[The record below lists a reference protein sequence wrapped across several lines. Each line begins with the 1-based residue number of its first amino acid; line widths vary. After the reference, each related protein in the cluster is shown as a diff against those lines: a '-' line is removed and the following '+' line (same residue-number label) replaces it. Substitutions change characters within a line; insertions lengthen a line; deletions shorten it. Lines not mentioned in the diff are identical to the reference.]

1 MQQDA
6 RLIRHYIG
14 DDLLVNDK
22 RNGNIGNDTQALSD
36 RNELPDSEFL
46 RPHEVGAE
54 VFVELAAIGSVKS
67 YNLSEGNAE

>member
-14 DDLLVNDK
+14 DDLVVNGK
-22 RNGNIGNDTQALSD
+22 RNGNFGNDTQALSD

-46 RPHEVGAE
+46 IPYEIGAE
-54 VFVELAAIGSVKS
+54 VFVELAATGSIKS
-67 YNLSEGNAE
+67 YNLSEGNAV